1 METRIMTIQFPSL
14 TAYQKEADKW
24 LGDPYKSGKIAV
36 IKSIR
41 QSGKTF
47 FIMIEVLK
55 MSFNHI
61 STSCIYEPTLTLAR
75 NVYKSIYKALE
86 NTGLLKIANAQLLE
100 IELTNGSSILF
111 KSYDQISR
119 GLTVT
124 GVLVLDELAYADDE
138 AIYSVLPLINANNAP
153 LIIASTP
160 FIMDGYY
167 YQMYMKGLEENELIK
182 SFDWSKHPETARF
195 LTEEKKELYR
205 QTMSRAKYTT
215 EVLGEFLTDGGLL
228 FQGLENCVGQPDTAA
243 RTIYVGID
251 FGTGTEEDYTVMSVI
266 NNKGQMVKMYR
277 TNNLSP
283 TQQVE
288 WLCGLILDLAKTY
301 TIHQVLCEYN
311 SIGSVYIDFM
321 KKKLAG
327 RNITLTNWTTSNK
340 SKQDLVT
347 NFQIAL
353 ENGYVQILPDPVLL
367 NELKKYQAEINSK
380 TKTISYNGYKCHDD
394 TVIATM
400 LSYWAY
406 KKKMTGFSFSMA

>member
-1 METRIMTIQFPSL
+1 MTIEFPKL
-14 TAYQKEADKW
+14 TSYQQEVYDW
-24 LGDPYKSGKIAV
+24 FGDPYKSGKVAV
-36 IKSIR
+36 IKSVR

-55 MSFNHI
+55 MALSHTCTNAIF
-61 STSCIYEPTLTLAR
+61 EPTLALSR

-100 IELTNGSSILF
+100 IELTNGSTILF
-111 KSYDQISR
+111 KSTEQINR
-119 GLTVT
+119 GLTIS
-124 GVLVLDELAYADDE
+124 GILVLDECAYLDDE

-167 YQMYMKGLEENELIK
+167 YQMYMKGLEGNDMVK
-182 SFDWSKHPETARF
+182 SFDWSHHPETARF

-228 FQGLENCVGQPDTAA
+228 FQGLENCLGEPDEDA

-251 FGTGTEEDYTVMSVI
+251 FGTGSEEDYTVMSVM
-266 NNKGQMVKMYR
+266 NNRGQMVKLYR

-288 WLCGLILDLAKTY
+288 WLCGLILDLAKKY
-301 TIHQVLCEYN
+301 TIQQVLAEYN

-327 RNITLTNWTTSNK
+327 KRINLNNWITSNK

-347 NFQIAL
+347 TFQIAL
-353 ENGYVQILPDPVLL
+353 ENGYVQILPDPILL

-380 TKTISYNGYKCHDD
+380 TKTITYNGYKAHDD

-406 KKKMTGFSFSMA
+406 KKRMGNFSFAMA

>member
-1 METRIMTIQFPSL
+1 MTIQFPSL
-14 TAYQKEADKW
+14 TAYQREADEW

-55 MSFNHI
+55 MAFNHV
-61 STSCIYEPTLTLAR
+61 STSCIYEPTLTLVR

-100 IELTNGSSILF
+100 IELTNGSTILF

-119 GLTVT
+119 GLTVS
-124 GVLVLDELAYADDE
+124 GVLVLDELAYGDDE
-138 AIYSVLPLINANNAP
+138 AIYSILPLINANNAP

-160 FIMDGYY
+160 FTMDGYY
-167 YQMYMKGLEENELIK
+167 YEMYMKGLEGGELIK
-182 SFDWSKHPETARF
+182 TFDWSHHPETARF
-195 LTEEKKELYR
+195 LTEEKKELFK

-215 EVLGEFLTDGGLL
+215 EVLGEFLTGGGLL
-228 FQGLENCVGQPDTAA
+228 FQGLEDCQGEPDTNN
-243 RTIYVGID
+243 RIIYLGID
-251 FGTGTEEDYTVMSVI
+251 FGTGSDNDYTVLSVM
-266 NNKGQMVKMYR
+266 NNLGQMVKLYR

-288 WLCGLILDLAKTY
+288 WLAGLINELKSKY
-301 TIHQVLCEYN
+301 TIRNILAEYN
-311 SIGSVYIDFM
+311 SIGSVYIDFL
-321 KKKLAG
+321 KKKIGKLQ
-327 RNITLTNWTTSNK
+327 LTNWMTTNK

-367 NELKKYQAEINSK
+367 NELKKYQAEINAK
-380 TKTISYNGYKCHDD
+380 TKTITYNGYKCHDD

-400 LSYWAY
+400 LAYWAY
-406 KKKMTGFSFSMA
+406 KKNMGTFSFGLA

>member
-1 METRIMTIQFPSL
+1 MTIQFPSL

>member
-1 METRIMTIQFPSL
+1 MKIVLPKL
-14 TAYQKEADKW
+14 TEYQQDVWDW
-24 LGDPYKSGKIAV
+24 LNDPFKSGKVAV
-36 IKSIR
+36 IKSVR

-47 FIMIEVLK
+47 FIMCEVLK
-55 MSFNHI
+55 MALSHP
-61 STSCIYEPTLTLAR
+61 STSAIFEPTLALSR
-75 NVYKSIYKALE
+75 NVYKSFYKALE

-100 IELTNGSSILF
+100 IELTNGSTILF
-111 KSYDQISR
+111 KSTEQINR
-119 GLTVT
+119 GLTIS
-124 GVLVLDELAYADDE
+124 GILVLDECAYLDDE

-167 YQMYMKGLEENELIK
+167 YNMYLKGLEDNELVK
-182 SFDWSKHPETARF
+182 TFDWSKHPETARF

-228 FQGLENCVGQPDTAA
+228 FNGLDECIGTPDNTS
-243 RTIYVGID
+243 RIIYLGID
-251 FGTGTEEDYTVMSVI
+251 FGTGADNDYTVLSVI
-266 NNKGQMVKMYR
+266 NNSGQMVKMYR

-288 WLCGLILDLAKTY
+288 WLCGLILDLASHY
-301 TIHQVLCEYN
+301 TIRTVLCEYN

-321 KKKLAG
+321 KKKLNG
-327 RNITLTNWTTSNK
+327 KRIQLTNWTTTNK

-353 ENGYVQILPDPVLL
+353 ENGYVQLLNDPILL
-367 NELKKYQAEINSK
+367 NELKKYQAEINTK
-380 TKTISYNGYKCHDD
+380 TKIVTYNGMNCHDD

-400 LSYWAY
+400 LAYWAY
-406 KKKMTGFSFSMA
+406 KKNMGSFSFALA